1 MTRGTETV
9 LASFLVLSGLWGCGY
24 GLEGNGTPLPQG
36 IRTIAIPTMANDT
49 LEAGIE
55 NVFTRA
61 LIREFNLDGRLKVI
75 RRKQADS
82 VLTGTIQEFSVLS
95 ISYDTAGL
103 ASEYRAQ
110 VTVGLTLRR
119 VDTGEILWE
128 NPYLRE
134 IETYPV
140 TSDVLT
146 NEARKREATEEIA
159 RLLAETIKDLILERF

>member
-1 MTRGTETV
+1 MIRRTETV
-9 LASFLVLSGLWGCGY
+9 LVSFLVLSGLWGCGY
-24 GLEGNGTPLPQG
+24 GLEGKRTPLPQD

-49 LEAGIE
+49 LEAEIE

-61 LIREFNLDGRLKVI
+61 LIREFNLDGRLRVV
-75 RRKQADS
+75 RKKRADS
-82 VLTGTIQEFSVLS
+82 VLTGTIQEFSILS

-110 VTVGLTLRR
+110 VTMGLTLRR
-119 VDTGEILWE
+119 ADTDEILWE

-134 IETYPV
+134 IETYRV

-159 RLLAETIKDLILERF
+159 RLLAETIQDLILEGF